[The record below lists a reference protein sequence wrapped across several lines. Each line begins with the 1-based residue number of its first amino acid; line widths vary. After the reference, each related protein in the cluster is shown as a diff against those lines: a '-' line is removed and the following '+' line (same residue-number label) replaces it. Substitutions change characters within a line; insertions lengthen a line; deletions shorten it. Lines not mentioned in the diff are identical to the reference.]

1 MRMELTNV
9 VEIINNS
16 SSEGKARDT
25 LIILGD
31 KQVIRVRPSL
41 SIRVVN
47 SDTVEIVDESY
58 QHSRDADRSRS

>member
-16 SSEGKARDT
+16 STEGKARDT
-25 LIILGD
+25 LIVLGD
-31 KQVIRVRPSL
+31 KDVIRVRSSL

-47 SDTVEIVDESY
+47 SDTVEIVDEPY
-58 QHSRDADRSRS
+58 QHSRDAHDS